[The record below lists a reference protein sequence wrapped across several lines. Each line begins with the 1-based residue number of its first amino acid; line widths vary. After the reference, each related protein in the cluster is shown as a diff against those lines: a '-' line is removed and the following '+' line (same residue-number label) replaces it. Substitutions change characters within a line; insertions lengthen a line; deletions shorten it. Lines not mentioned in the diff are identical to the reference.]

1 MDSMPVCILCTKW
14 CHTQNLCIYACFG
27 SPFHSK
33 LGPHFDKLGSPL
45 HVMKTRSLYRP
56 HGESG
61 SLFLRLLKGSHPK
74 FQVRYWFAV
83 ISAFSSSHSQK
94 QWSPTFY
101 LKIKSRTQVKSR
113 VPLIGT
119 FLPFLGNK
127 KYPVICILK
136 WKKEH
141 PAH

>member
-1 MDSMPVCILCTKW
+1 MPVCILCTKW

-45 HVMKTRSLYRP
+45 HVMKTRSLYTI

-74 FQVRYWFAV
+74 FQVKYRFAV
-83 ISAFSSSHSQK
+83 LLAVRRRRLYSQK

-101 LKIKSRTQVKSR
+101 LKIKSRTPVKSR

-119 FLPFLGNK
+119 FLPFFGQ
-127 KYPVICILK
+127 
-136 WKKEH
+136 
-141 PAH
+141 

>member
-27 SPFHSK
+27 SQFHSK
-33 LGPHFDKLGSPL
+33 LGPYFDKLGSPL

-83 ISAFSSSHSQK
+83 ISASGCEMRRRRLFTGVTPVK
-94 QWSPTFY
+94 KTPSPHLTAR
-101 LKIKSRTQVKSR
+101 SSR
-113 VPLIGT
+113 VRLFI
-119 FLPFLGNK
+119 
-127 KYPVICILK
+127 
-136 WKKEH
+136 
-141 PAH
+141 

>member
-101 LKIKSRTQVKSR
+101 LKIKSRTPVKSDLLFISLQEALFTATR
-113 VPLIGT
+113 FFT
-119 FLPFLGNK
+119 
-127 KYPVICILK
+127 
-136 WKKEH
+136 
-141 PAH
+141 

>member
-74 FQVRYWFAV
+74 FQVKYRFAV
-83 ISAFSSSHSQK
+83 LLAVRRRRLYSQK

-101 LKIKSRTQVKSR
+101 LKIKSRTPVKSR

-119 FLPFLGNK
+119 FLPFFGQ
-127 KYPVICILK
+127 
-136 WKKEH
+136 
-141 PAH
+141 

>member
-1 MDSMPVCILCTKW
+1 MVPHSKSMYM
-14 CHTQNLCIYACFG
+14 CIYACFG

-83 ISAFSSSHSQK
+83 ISASGCEMMRRRLFTGVTPVKKDAFSSSYSQK

-101 LKIKSRTQVKSR
+101 LKIKSRTPVKSR

-119 FLPFLGNK
+119 FLPFFGQ
-127 KYPVICILK
+127 
-136 WKKEH
+136 
-141 PAH
+141 